1 MTGVMF
7 ILRKDFGKAGLV
19 TLCMC
24 VPVCVCVRA
33 HAYRGGD
40 GEGKDSK

>member
-7 ILRKDFGKAGLV
+7 ILRKHFGKAGLV
-19 TLCMC
+19 TLC
-24 VPVCVCVRA
+24 VRA
-33 HAYRGGD
+33 RTRVYRDGD